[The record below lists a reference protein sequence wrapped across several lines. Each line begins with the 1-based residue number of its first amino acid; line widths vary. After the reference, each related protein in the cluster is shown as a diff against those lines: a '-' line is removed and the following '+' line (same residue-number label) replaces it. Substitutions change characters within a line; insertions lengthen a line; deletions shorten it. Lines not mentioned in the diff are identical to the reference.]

1 MGFINGHYETV
12 SEQLGY
18 SHLPPITWV
27 NNIANGMGIDDK
39 PRSALA
45 VARLNLANYPDSA
58 VTHETMGDYYVWQ
71 EDPDAARTHYEHA
84 ISRGAE
90 IDIAAK
96 LAPQAD

>member
-1 MGFINGHYETV
+1 M
-12 SEQLGY
+12 
-18 SHLPPITWV
+18 
-27 NNIANGMGIDDK
+27 
-39 PRSALA
+39 
-45 VARLNLANYPDSA
+45 ARLNLANYPDSA